1 VEPELAPVPLRLGR
15 SAPPGEGG
23 ELLRLHVPQ
32 EPSRS
37 SVLREKI
44 PRGSIPACG
53 SPQGRKRRGVILWH
67 GERLLARDEQPD
79 IFKRRLLVLIQ
90 VEAEPASGE
99 APVTVRLLPC
109 HQRCQLE
116 RLGNRH
122 AADFSRGHLCEDEV
136 AALKRPPEDRPRV
149 ALRGRGCSSPGP
161 RQQGESNDRKA
172 PTFWSRLSRCYR
184 PPSEGPSRPTCS
196 LSAAP

>member
-1 VEPELAPVPLRLGR
+1 VRKETSEVEPELAPVPLRLGR

-32 EPSRS
+32 EPSRCLGTSREDTPRVNPGVRLS
-37 SVLREKI
+37 S
-44 PRGSIPACG
+44 
-53 SPQGRKRRGVILWH
+53 GRKRRGVILWH
-67 GERLLARDEQPD
+67 GERLQARDEQPD
-79 IFKRRLLVLIQ
+79 IFERRLLVLIQ

-116 RLGNRH
+116 RLGDRD
-122 AADFSRGHLCEDEV
+122 AADLSRGHLCEDEV

-149 ALRGRGCSSPGP
+149 ALRR
-161 RQQGESNDRKA
+161 
-172 PTFWSRLSRCYR
+172 SRLLLS
-184 PPSEGPSRPTCS
+184 GPETARRV
-196 LSAAP
+196 